1 MYEIDT
7 RLEVQ
12 MTNKTYRGISYN
24 ETVSS
29 IKKKVLKGTYRG
41 IAWDSKSIGSD
52 AVKQTKNLCYRGISH
67 IS

>member
-12 MTNKTYRGISYN
+12 MTNKTYRGIPYS
-24 ETVSS
+24 EAVSS
-29 IKKKVLKGTYRG
+29 IKNKVLKGIYRG
-41 IAWDSKSIGSD
+41 IPWNSKSIGSN
-52 AVKQTKNLCYRGISH
+52 AVKQIKNLCYRGISH

>member
-1 MYEIDT
+1 
-7 RLEVQ
+7 